1 MKRIYEIL
9 AYALIVVALCGCN
22 NEGVLGN
29 DDGTIDIPTGNGY
42 IYFDTEVLSRGALV
56 TDNYLMA
63 NFGVFGYEY
72 AGTWD
77 AAVVMAKPEVFD
89 EVPEM
94 VEYNKDNGLYSYAE
108 TEDGLKTWSGKNYAF
123 FGFYPFYKDDYSVV
137 APSDANTEG
146 EPYVTF
152 KLPSRDDVT
161 KHVDLMTANLIG
173 TNGASSKNVVL
184 NMRHRLA
191 AIDVGA
197 RNYYEYAY
205 EQDGN
210 IYIDPVTIEVKSL
223 KIDVGNLV
231 YDSGVLYLNYS
242 KGWKSKVE
250 APNKTA
256 NYIIVPENSTKDV
269 APNTK
274 KDTSLRLI
282 STQSGNDATSML
294 VIPQEGASNLLH
306 ITPTLTYKKRLP
318 NGSYLHTKKVTTT
331 RKVTKVENG
340 ATIEVEEL
348 VDEVV
353 TDKVYEEGV
362 DELGTTTTSGLDEKG
377 PTIITTTNSV
387 EFTYDK
393 KISFDRDLL
402 EGRRYY
408 IQFTFTAN
416 AVSVN
421 IVAADEWNELE
432 DDIYHDFD

>member
-29 DDGTIDIPTGNGY
+29 DDDTVEVPTGNGY

-77 AAVVMAKPEVFD
+77 AAVVMAKPNVFKRT
-89 EVPEM
+89 PEHIR
-94 VEYNKDNGLYSYAE
+94 YDAGLYEY
-108 TEDGLKTWSGKNYAF
+108 DDVQTWSGKNYAF
-123 FGFYPFYKDDYSVV
+123 FAYYPFGNNKVV
-137 APSDANTEG
+137 PSDANTEG

-152 KLPSRDDVT
+152 ELPSRDDVT

-223 KIDVGNLV
+223 KIDVDNLV

-250 APNKTA
+250 ALDKKA

-294 VIPQEGASNLLH
+294 VIPQEGATNLLH

-318 NGSYLHTKKVTTT
+318 NGSYLHTTKVTTT
-331 RKVTKVENG
+331 RLKNG
-340 ATIEVEEL
+340 DEEL

-362 DELGTTTTSGLDEKG
+362 DELGTTTTSGSDEKG
-377 PTIITTTNSV
+377 PTIITTTKSM

-393 KISFDRDLL
+393 EISFDRDLL

>member
-1 MKRIYEIL
+1 MKRIYKIL

-63 NFGVFGYEY
+63 DFGVFGYEY

-77 AAVVMAKPEVFD
+77 AAVVMAKPNVF
-89 EVPEM
+89 ERTPEHI
-94 VEYNKDNGLYSYAE
+94 YHNNGLYEY
-108 TEDGLKTWSGKNYAF
+108 DDVRTWSGKNYAF
-123 FGFYPFYKDDYSVV
+123 FAYYPFGNNNVV
-137 APSDANTEG
+137 TSDADTEG

-152 KLPSRDDVT
+152 KLPSRTDVT
-161 KHVDLMTANLIG
+161 QHVDLMTANLIG

-205 EQDGN
+205 EQDGK
-210 IYIDPVTIEVKSL
+210 IFIEPVTIEVKSL

-250 APNKTA
+250 ASNKTA
-256 NYIIVPENSTKDV
+256 NYTIVPENSTKDV

-294 VIPQEGASNLLH
+294 VIPQEGSENLLH
-306 ITPTLTYKKRLP
+306 ITPTLTYKKRLK
-318 NGSYLHTKKVTTT
+318 NDSYLHTTKVTTT
-331 RKVTKVENG
+331 RLKNG
-340 ATIEVEEL
+340 VEEL

-353 TDKVYEEGV
+353 TDKVYEEGK
-362 DELGTTTTSGLDEKG
+362 DALGKTTVQKGNDAEGYPLTETTTK
-377 PTIITTTNSV
+377 SV

>member
-77 AAVVMAKPEVFD
+77 AAVVMAKPTVFKRT
-89 EVPEM
+89 PE
-94 VEYNKDNGLYSYAE
+94 EIRYNAGLYEY
-108 TEDGLKTWSGKNYAF
+108 DDVQTWSGKNYAF

-250 APNKTA
+250 ASNKTA
-256 NYIIVPENSTKDV
+256 NYIIVPEHSTKYV
-269 APNTK
+269 VPNTN

-282 STQSGNDATSML
+282 STQSGDNATSML

-318 NGSYLHTKKVTTT
+318 NGSYLHTTKVTTT
-331 RKVTKVENG
+331 RLKNG
-340 ATIEVEEL
+340 VKEL

-353 TDKVYEEGV
+353 FDKVYEEGV
-362 DELGTTTTSGLDEKG
+362 DALGETTVQKGNDDEGYPLTETTTE
-377 PTIITTTNSV
+377 SV
-387 EFTYDK
+387 LFTYDK

>member
-29 DDGTIDIPTGNGY
+29 DDDTVEVPTGNGY

-77 AAVVMAKPEVFD
+77 AAVVMAKPEVFKRK
-89 EVPEM
+89 PE
-94 VEYNKDNGLYSYAE
+94 EIRYNAGLYEY
-108 TEDGLKTWSGKNYAF
+108 DDVRTWSGKNYAF
-123 FGFYPFYKDDYSVV
+123 FAYYPFGNNKVV
-137 APSDANTEG
+137 PSDANTEG

-152 KLPSRDDVT
+152 ELPSRTDVT
-161 KHVDLMTANLIG
+161 QHVDLMTANLIG

-256 NYIIVPENSTKDV
+256 NYIIVPENSTKYV
-269 APNTK
+269 VPNTK

-282 STQSGNDATSML
+282 STQSGDNATSML
-294 VIPQEGASNLLH
+294 VIPQEGTSNLLH

-318 NGSYLHTKKVTTT
+318 NGSYLHTTKVTTT
-331 RKVTKVENG
+331 RLKN
-340 ATIEVEEL
+340 EVEEL

-353 TDKVYEEGV
+353 FDKVYEEGV
-362 DELGTTTTSGLDEKG
+362 DALGETTVQKGNDDEGYPLTETTTK
-377 PTIITTTNSV
+377 SV

-432 DDIYHDFD
+432 DDIYYDFD

>member
-63 NFGVFGYEY
+63 NFGVLGYEY

-77 AAVVMAKPEVFD
+77 AAVVMAKPTVFKRT
-89 EVPEM
+89 PE
-94 VEYNKDNGLYSYAE
+94 EIRYNAGLYEY
-108 TEDGLKTWSGKNYAF
+108 DDVQTWSGKNYAF

-282 STQSGNDATSML
+282 STQSGNNATSML

-318 NGSYLHTKKVTTT
+318 NGSYLHTTKVTTT
-331 RKVTKVENG
+331 RLKNG
-340 ATIEVEEL
+340 VKEL

-353 TDKVYEEGV
+353 FDKVYEEGV
-362 DELGTTTTSGLDEKG
+362 DALGETTVQKGNDDEGYPLTETTTE
-377 PTIITTTNSV
+377 SV
-387 EFTYDK
+387 LFTYDK

>member
-63 NFGVFGYEY
+63 DFGVFGYEY

-77 AAVVMAKPEVFD
+77 AAVVMAKPNVFKRT
-89 EVPEM
+89 PE
-94 VEYNKDNGLYSYAE
+94 EIRYNAGLYEY
-108 TEDGLKTWSGKNYAF
+108 TDVQTWSGKNYAF
-123 FGFYPFYKDDYSVV
+123 FGFYPFGNSNVI
-137 APSDANTEG
+137 PSDANTEG

-152 KLPSRDDVT
+152 TLPSRTDVT
-161 KHVDLMTANLIG
+161 QHVDLMTANLIG

-210 IYIDPVTIEVKSL
+210 IVIEPVTIEVKSL

-250 APNKTA
+250 ASNKTA

-282 STQSGNDATSML
+282 STQSGDDATTML
-294 VIPQEGASNLLH
+294 VIPQEGTSNLLH

-318 NGSYLHTKKVTTT
+318 NGSYLHTTKVTTT
-331 RKVTKVENG
+331 RLKNG
-340 ATIEVEEL
+340 VKEL

-353 TDKVYEEGV
+353 FDKVYEEGV
-362 DELGTTTTSGLDEKG
+362 DALDETTVQKGNDDEGYPLTETTTK
-377 PTIITTTNSV
+377 SV
-387 EFTYDK
+387 LFTYDK

>member
-1 MKRIYEIL
+1 MKRIYKIL

-63 NFGVFGYEY
+63 DFGVFGYEY

-77 AAVVMAKPEVFD
+77 AAVVMAKPNVFKRT
-89 EVPEM
+89 PE
-94 VEYNKDNGLYSYAE
+94 EIRYNAGLYEY
-108 TEDGLKTWSGKNYAF
+108 DDVKTWSGKNYAF
-123 FGFYPFYKDDYSVV
+123 FAYYPFDNSNVV
-137 APSDANTEG
+137 TSDANTEG

-152 KLPSRDDVT
+152 TLPSRSDVT
-161 KHVDLMTANLIG
+161 QHVDLMTANLIG

-210 IYIDPVTIEVKSL
+210 IVIEPVTIEVKSL

-250 APNKTA
+250 ASNKTA

-294 VIPQEGASNLLH
+294 VIPQEGATNLLH

-362 DELGTTTTSGLDEKG
+362 DELGTTTTSGSDEKG
-377 PTIITTTNSV
+377 PTIITTTKSV

-393 KISFDRDLL
+393 EISFDRDLL

-432 DDIYHDFD
+432 DDIYHEFD

>member
-29 DDGTIDIPTGNGY
+29 DDDTVEVPTGNGY

-63 NFGVFGYEY
+63 DFGVFGYEY

-77 AAVVMAKPEVFD
+77 AAVVMAKPNVFKRT
-89 EVPEM
+89 PE
-94 VEYNKDNGLYSYAE
+94 EIRYTTAGLYEY
-108 TEDGLKTWSGKNYAF
+108 DDVKTWSGKNYAF
-123 FGFYPFYKDDYSVV
+123 FAYYPFGNSNV

-250 APNKTA
+250 ASNKTA
-256 NYIIVPENSTKDV
+256 NYIIVPDNSKKDV

-282 STQSGNDATSML
+282 STQSGANATTML
-294 VIPQEGASNLLH
+294 VIPQEGTSNLLH

-377 PTIITTTNSV
+377 PTIITTTKSV

-393 KISFDRDLL
+393 EISFDRDLL

>member
-9 AYALIVVALCGCN
+9 AYALIVVALCSCN

-56 TDNYLMA
+56 TDDYLMA
-63 NFGVFGYEY
+63 DFGVFGYEY

-77 AAVVMAKPEVFD
+77 AAVVMAKPNVFKRT
-89 EVPEM
+89 PE
-94 VEYNKDNGLYSYAE
+94 EIRYNAGLYEY
-108 TEDGLKTWSGKNYAF
+108 TDVQTWSGKNYAF
-123 FGFYPFYKDDYSVV
+123 FGYYPFDNSNVV
-137 APSDANTEG
+137 SSDADTEG

-152 KLPSRDDVT
+152 TLPSRSDVT
-161 KHVDLMTANLIG
+161 QHVDLMTANLIG

-210 IYIDPVTIEVKSL
+210 IVIDPVTIEVKSL
-223 KIDVGNLV
+223 KIDVDNLV

-250 APNKTA
+250 ASDKTA
-256 NYIIVPENSTKDV
+256 NYIVVPEDSTKDV

-274 KDTSLRLI
+274 RDTSLRLI

-294 VIPQEGASNLLH
+294 VIPQEGATNLLH
-306 ITPTLTYKKRLP
+306 IKPTLKYKKRLP
-318 NGSYLHTKKVTTT
+318 NGSYLHTTKVTTT
-331 RKVTKVENG
+331 RLKNG
-340 ATIEVEEL
+340 VEEL

-353 TDKVYEEGV
+353 ADKVYEEGV
-362 DELGTTTTSGLDEKG
+362 DALGKTTVQKGNDAEGYPLTETTTK
-377 PTIITTTNSV
+377 SV

-393 KISFDRDLL
+393 EISFDRDLL

>member
-77 AAVVMAKPEVFD
+77 AAVVMAKPTVFKRT
-89 EVPEM
+89 PE
-94 VEYNKDNGLYSYAE
+94 EIRYNAGLYEY
-108 TEDGLKTWSGKNYAF
+108 DDVQTWSGKNYAF
-123 FGFYPFYKDDYSVV
+123 FGWYPFDKNNVN
-137 APSDANTEG
+137 PSYANTEG

-152 KLPSRDDVT
+152 ELPSRDDVT

-318 NGSYLHTKKVTTT
+318 NGSYLHTTKVTTT
-331 RKVTKVENG
+331 RLKNG
-340 ATIEVEEL
+340 VKEL

-353 TDKVYEEGV
+353 FDKVYEEGV
-362 DELGTTTTSGLDEKG
+362 DALGETTVQKGNDDEG
-377 PTIITTTNSV
+377 YPLTETTTNSV